1 MKGEDLLQKMELAD
15 PAFVMEADEKPKKKV
30 ISIAKWTAVACLCL
44 VLGLLLHSGLKR
56 ATNADTTPMDSTAEV
71 YGFCI
76 NDDETKMYFP
86 LSYEERRLY
95 GLLPGEN
102 AVGGIR
108 RAYESDLGE
117 FMGRVTDCPNENLL
131 DCKVYHYNKFPELES
146 ICILETPSG
155 YSFYCCSYLW
165 VEVEEGEGAQVLLQA
180 YGLPE
185 SMAKMEVC
193 APDGTYLYDIEDEQD
208 IALVWEVLS
217 GSVNMG
223 QENSERSFARAWLE
237 AYGTDEVCYDEE
249 QGHCVFRGGSE
260 LYEKAYGLWNEGEY
274 IIRVSTAQGF
284 SLSFDYFPAV
294 GLYVAGDGY
303 YGLSAE
309 QIEVLSGILER

>member
-1 MKGEDLLQKMELAD
+1 MKGEDLLQKMELVD
-15 PAFVMEADEKPKKKV
+15 PAFVMEADEKPKRKV
-30 ISIAKWTAVACLCL
+30 ISIAKWAAVACLCI
-44 VLGLLLHSGLKR
+44 VLGLALHSGLR
-56 ATNADTTPMDSTAEV
+56 QTPDVSTTPPDSTAEV

-117 FMGRVTDCPNENLL
+117 LMGRVTDCPNENLL
-131 DCKVYHYNKFPELES
+131 GCKVYHYNKFPELES
-146 ICILETPSG
+146 ICILETSSG
-155 YSFYCCSYLW
+155 YSFYRCSFLW
-165 VEVEEGEGAQVLLQA
+165 VEVEEGESAEDLLQV

-185 SMAKMEVC
+185 STVKMEVC
-193 APDGTYLYDIEDEQD
+193 APDGRHLYDIEDEQD
-208 IALVWEVLS
+208 IASVWQVLS
-217 GSVNMG
+217 NSVNMG
-223 QENSERSFARAWLE
+223 HQNSERSFARAWFE

-260 LYEKAYGLWNEGEY
+260 LYEKAHGLWNEGEY
-274 IIRVSTAQGF
+274 IIRVTTAKGF
-284 SLSFDYFPAV
+284 SLSFDYFPVV
-294 GLYVAGDGY
+294 GLYVAGNGY
-303 YGLSAE
+303 YGLSTE
-309 QIEVLSGILER
+309 QIELLSGILER